1 MPPCQ
6 LHAALRFRE
15 LAEQTYSRHSVVV
28 DVPLAHPQHNFQQ
41 LQGIQASAAA
51 RHPMDAASVRAAA
64 FPPAFDGGALMQL
77 SGLSIQSPPFHEPWP
92 QAARLPQRIR
102 EQGRA
107 AVAAYLTER
116 AAAREHVHVED
127 VLR

>member
-6 LHAALRFRE
+6 LHASMRFRE
-15 LAEQTYSRHSVVV
+15 LAEQTDSRNSVVR

-64 FPPAFDGGALMQL
+64 FPPAFDGGALMQI
-77 SGLSIQSPPFHEPWP
+77 SGLSIQSYEPP
-92 QAARLPQRIR
+92 QAARLPQRIM

-116 AAAREHVHVED
+116 AAAREHVHAED